1 MVIATN
7 NEGKIK
13 EIKEI
18 FKDYELFS
26 LKDKGLDIDVIEDQD
41 TFLGN
46 ATKKAKEVYAIVK
59 EPVIAD
65 DSGLCINALND
76 FPGVLTHRFLGEDA
90 TEVERNNY
98 LIEKLEEYQDR
109 SAKFICYL
117 VYYDGKNTIVGEGIL
132 NGFIAR
138 ERRGTNNF
146 GFDEIFELSNG
157 KTLAEL
163 SLEEKNKISARSLA
177 IKDLREKLKNLDC
190 V

>member
-26 LKDKGLDIDVIEDQD
+26 LKDKGLDIDVVEDQD

-65 DSGLCINALND
+65 DSGLCINALNG

-90 TEVERNNY
+90 TEVDRNNY

-109 SAKFICYL
+109 SAKFICYWL
-117 VYYDGKNTIVGEGIL
+117 
-132 NGFIAR
+132 
-138 ERRGTNNF
+138 
-146 GFDEIFELSNG
+146 
-157 KTLAEL
+157 
-163 SLEEKNKISARSLA
+163 
-177 IKDLREKLKNLDC
+177 
-190 V
+190 